1 MSDCIGVLCK
11 GEGGGAYLIIVNISN
26 MNIGDNIEN
35 NIGDN
40 VGDIGVLSAGE
51 GGEGGEGRCRLAPL
65 AG

>member
-1 MSDCIGVLCK
+1 MTHCIGVLIN
-11 GEGGGAYLIIVNISN
+11 GEGGGAYLTFVTIGNI
-26 MNIGDNIEN
+26 NIGDNIEN

-51 GGEGGEGRCRLAPL
+51 GGGGEGRCRLAPL

>member
-1 MSDCIGVLCK
+1 MTHCIGVLSK
-11 GEGGGAYLIIVNISN
+11 GDGGGPYLMFVNISN
-26 MNIGDNIEN
+26 INIGDNIEN

-40 VGDIGVLSAGE
+40 VVDIGVLSAGE